1 MADAARILSL
11 AAARSDFGALPR
23 QEQAVWR
30 DFILDTLAVMAAGAA
45 HPSVSVARSALVAAG
60 GAGRHPSWDLRR
72 VHPQEPPPLP
82 TAWR

>member
-30 DFILDTLAVMAAGAA
+30 DFILDTLAV
-45 HPSVSVARSALVAAG
+45 VAAG